1 MRAALASTLAIAS
14 TVLACPLAAQN
25 QPSDITVTGN
35 REDARSA
42 TESVRAIS
50 EAVDGVM
57 PRFERPVCPGV
68 VGLPPHLATGVIA
81 RMRATIAEAG
91 VDLAAEGCG
100 ANLTLIV
107 ADDAG
112 ELIERLSQESP
123 SLFAGLSAHDMRQ
136 LASAPGPA
144 WSWHT
149 TEPKRADGAPVV
161 RNTGGAS
168 DTYMVQGAKMSRL
181 TSPIRMDVSLGF
193 VVIGTAAID
202 GLEVGQI
209 ADFAVMR
216 GLAPT
221 RDPRGGA
228 VGYESILE
236 LFAAEAPVERM
247 TEFDK
252 AYLSAL
258 YSGGNG
264 FTYAQKTRQI
274 AGQVDRAS
282 REDR

>member
-1 MRAALASTLAIAS
+1 MRSALAPTLAIAG
-14 TVLACPLAAQN
+14 TVAACPLAAQD
-25 QPSDITVTGN
+25 QPSDITVTAN
-35 REDARSA
+35 REDALS
-42 TESVRAIS
+42 TTGSVRAIS
-50 EAVDGVM
+50 EAVDGVL

-68 VGLPPHLATGVIA
+68 VGLPPRLAAGVIA
-81 RMRATIAEAG
+81 RMRTTIAEAG
-91 VDLAAEGCG
+91 ADLAAEGCG

-107 ADDAG
+107 ADDGG
-112 ELIERLSQESP
+112 ELIASLALKSP
-123 SLFAGLSAHDMRQ
+123 RLFASLSAQDMHQ
-136 LASAPGPA
+136 LTSAPGPV

-161 RNTGGAS
+161 KNTGGAS
-168 DTYMVQGAKMSRL
+168 DTYMVQGARMSRL

-228 VGYESILE
+228 VGHESILE
-236 LFAAEAPVERM
+236 LFTAETPVERM

-252 AYLSAL
+252 TYLSAL

-282 REDR
+282 RENR